1 MATKYES
8 GRASEYKVQKE
19 LEAQGYCTT
28 RAAGSKGKIDV
39 IAWNDQHT
47 RFIQVK
53 TFLTRVGNYKAD
65 ITAIEAITFPPHST
79 AELWIRQRGKP
90 GWLSQLVIK
99 GATPTWQETP
109 QPRSRALD

>member
-39 IAWNDQHT
+39 IAWNDEHT

-53 TFLTRVGNYKAD
+53 TFLTRVGSYKAD
-65 ITAIEAITFPPHST
+65 ILAIEAISFPPNAT

-90 GWLSQLVIK
+90 GWLSQIVIK
-99 GATPTWQETP
+99 GGPPTWPQTH
-109 QPRSRALD
+109 QPRSPASD